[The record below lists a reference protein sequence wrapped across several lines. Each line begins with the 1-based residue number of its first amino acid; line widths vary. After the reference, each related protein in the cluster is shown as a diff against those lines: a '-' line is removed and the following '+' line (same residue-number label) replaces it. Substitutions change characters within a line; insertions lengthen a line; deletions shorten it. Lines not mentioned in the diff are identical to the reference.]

1 VDYIIKYSRII
12 LEYISYPSDSEKWN
26 VLEKFEFDEYG
37 KIMKSSVYYGL
48 EE

>member
-1 VDYIIKYSRII
+1 VDYIIKDSIII
-12 LEYISYPSDSEKWN
+12 LEYIAYPSDSEKWN
-26 VLEKFEFDEYG
+26 VLEKFEFNEYG